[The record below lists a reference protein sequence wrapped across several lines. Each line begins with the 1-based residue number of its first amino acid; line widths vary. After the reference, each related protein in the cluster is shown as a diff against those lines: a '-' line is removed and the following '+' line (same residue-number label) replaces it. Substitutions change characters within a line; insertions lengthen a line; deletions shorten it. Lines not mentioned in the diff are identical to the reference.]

1 MATQDYL
8 KLLRKA
14 RETKIKLTNE
24 SIKEIRDLY
33 KDVYKKVCK
42 DLEKSKPGTLNERW
56 LQEYKKELLKEIQ
69 RINKHIEDIITDKVE
84 KTVDAQIDVQL
95 QFFSYISSRF
105 NLKLEPTFSSMFS
118 EIKTNV
124 IKELIHG
131 DMYKDRKGL
140 SERIWKDT
148 KRFEKDINTI
158 VMEGIAQK
166 KSTLEIAKDL
176 EIYVSPDAKKKFDWS
191 KIYPGTK
198 TKVDYNAQRLARTS
212 INHAYQQALKRSCEK
227 NPYVEGIEW
236 VSSLIHGRTCKL
248 CEKRHG
254 TIYEATKNEGRYT
267 TEPVPI
273 DHPNG
278 LCTLI
283 PVIEKDF
290 EEIGKELRSWID
302 GESNLKLDL
311 WLSKYGKDFLP
322 KEK

>member
-56 LQEYKKELLKEIQ
+56 LQDYKKELLKEIQ

-95 QFFSYISSRF
+95 KFFSDVSSRF

-158 VMEGIAQK
+158 
-166 KSTLEIAKDL
+166 L
-176 EIYVSPDAKKKFDWS
+176 
-191 KIYPGTK
+191 
-198 TKVDYNAQRLARTS
+198 
-212 INHAYQQALKRSCEK
+212 
-227 NPYVEGIEW
+227 
-236 VSSLIHGRTCKL
+236 
-248 CEKRHG
+248 
-254 TIYEATKNEGRYT
+254 RY
-267 TEPVPI
+267 
-273 DHPNG
+273 
-278 LCTLI
+278 L
-283 PVIEKDF
+283 
-290 EEIGKELRSWID
+290 
-302 GESNLKLDL
+302 
-311 WLSKYGKDFLP
+311 
-322 KEK
+322 